1 MALVPRFTSGHRELA
16 QVYMRMGKLPE
27 ARRTLE
33 KGSSWTRATRRFS
46 RHWDSC
52 STAAATFPPR
62 AARSSGPRPPRR
74 ATPRLRLA
82 LSAVYRDEGRKDAAL
97 TELLEAGRIW
107 PKDGD
112 VQNALGVMLLD
123 AGRTQE
129 AATAFEAAL
138 QARAKDP
145 DALFNLARVRLAQG
159 DPQQAGVLL
168 ERLLAAKPD
177 YPGAAQMLE
186 HAREQAPAGLELRL
200 MRVDSRERA
209 EEALRRIAAGAD
221 FAELA
226 RQWSND
232 PTAQAGGD
240 LGAVRPEDLAEPLRG
255 AAARLAV
262 GELERAR
269 SNAGGLGA
277 AQARTLKGEWPSRP
291 GAS

>member
-1 MALVPRFTSGHRELA
+1 
-16 QVYMRMGKLPE
+16 
-27 ARRTLE
+27 
-33 KGSSWTRATRRFS
+33 
-46 RHWDSC
+46 
-52 STAAATFPPR
+52 
-62 AARSSGPRPPRR
+62 
-74 ATPRLRLA
+74 LRLA

-138 QARAKDP
+138 QTRAKDP

-186 HAREQAPAGLELRL
+186 QAREQAPAGLELRL
-200 MRVDSRERA
+200 LRVDSRERA
-209 EEALRRIAAGAD
+209 EEALRRIAAGTD

-226 RQWSND
+226 REWSND

-240 LGAVRPEDLAEPLRG
+240 LGAVRIEDLAEPLRA

-262 GELERAR
+262 GELSAPVQTPGGWVLLKRER
-269 SNAGGLGA
+269 
-277 AQARTLKGEWPSRP
+277 
-291 GAS
+291 